1 MLTGKEHARLRRLK
15 AELFTYEAM
24 LRSSHDTS
32 RDKYI
37 NADIAIRKREIEH
50 IKMHAWIRERDE
62 EFERSQTVKWLALC
76 KMDDIDLGESQALWE
91 KLLPEAAEKGWL
103 RNYGS
108 QVDIWL
114 MEIKRK
120 DRAG

>member
-1 MLTGKEHARLRRLK
+1 MLTGKEHARIKRLN
-15 AELFTYEAM
+15 AEIAVYEAM
-24 LRSSHDTS
+24 LRSVHDPS
-32 RDKYI
+32 RDRYI

-50 IKMHAWIRERDE
+50 IKLRSWIRERDE
-62 EFERSQTVKWLALC
+62 EFERAQTVKWLALC